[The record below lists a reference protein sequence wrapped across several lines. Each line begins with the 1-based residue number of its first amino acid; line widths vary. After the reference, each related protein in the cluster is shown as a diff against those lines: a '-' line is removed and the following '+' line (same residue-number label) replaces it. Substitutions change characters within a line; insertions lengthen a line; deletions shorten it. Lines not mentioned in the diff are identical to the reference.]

1 MRRTIL
7 VACVLACAAALAGCT
22 PAPYRYR
29 LEAADPAA
37 GVDVT
42 LRVFLVGRDTVWLRG
57 WTGGDPL
64 AFAGLSAVDHARVR
78 VQLEVSRD
86 SSVRDAG
93 GAPTTLVRVP
103 VRIPFSSA
111 TLRWRTPAGGAGGSL
126 ALRGLLLAPAVE
138 PAEPIEV
145 RSALPPGWHL
155 DSRGRRRGALTRFEG
170 REARARLLDATL
182 TRAPR

>member
-1 MRRTIL
+1 MRRTIV
-7 VACVLACAAALAGCT
+7 VACVLALAAALTGCT

-29 LEAADPAA
+29 LEAADPAV

-57 WTGGDPL
+57 WTGGDTL
-64 AFAGLSAVDHARVR
+64 AFAGLRAVDHARVP
-78 VQLEVSRD
+78 VQLQVSQD
-86 SSVRDAG
+86 SSVRNAA

-111 TLRWRTPAGGAGGSL
+111 TLRWRAPAGAADGAL

-145 RSALPPGWHL
+145 RTALPSGWHV
-155 DSRGRRRGALTRFEG
+155 DSRGHRRGGLTRFEG

-182 TRAPR
+182 TRTPR